1 MPIVYVI
8 FWEWI
13 SGLCLVNPCSEPVK
27 HTNQHYFS
35 AFHKGYKV
43 LETCIKGN
51 IQNVLKHL

>member
-35 AFHKGYKV
+35 VCLLF
-43 LETCIKGN
+43 LF
-51 IQNVLKHL
+51 LL